1 MIMQAVV
8 CGKGRQVTGF
18 ALSLSTGLIRTLIVM
33 GYEIT
38 LIADSTEQL
47 DADGYA
53 LEGPLTTFFRNQPGR
68 AARLDPWSTRIL
80 SVRTERIACIRSRE
94 ASMLPGLSLVG

>member
-1 MIMQAVV
+1 
-8 CGKGRQVTGF
+8 
-18 ALSLSTGLIRTLIVM
+18 M

-38 LIADSTEQL
+38 LIDDSTEQL

-53 LEGPLTTFFRNQPGR
+53 LEGPLTTFFRNRPGR
-68 AARLDPWSTRIL
+68 AARLDPWSTRIM

-94 ASMLPGLSLVG
+94 AAFTGSRSAHQLRSATPGDALMAPSMSR

>member
-1 MIMQAVV
+1 MWKRSANHRVRPLVV
-8 CGKGRQVTGF
+8 HRFDPYAYG
-18 ALSLSTGLIRTLIVM
+18 M

-38 LIADSTEQL
+38 LIDDSTEQL

-68 AARLDPWSTRIL
+68 AARLDPWSTRIM

-94 ASMLPGLSLVG
+94 AACLPGLALVG